1 MCVVSKV
8 EELTT
13 ECSDSV
19 ALWLDALN
27 PLVIKLKR
35 CIEVMCSRATVGLT
49 FFALQVTSLTLLKSY
64 DVMGVMLVGTSL
76 VLRFGLSF
84 L

>member
-8 EELTT
+8 DELSTQST
-13 ECSDSV
+13 DSV
-19 ALWLDALN
+19 VLWLDAVN

-49 FFALQVTSLTLLKSY
+49 YFALQVTNLYLRS
-64 DVMGVMLVGTSL
+64 GTDL
-76 VLRFGLSF
+76 PLG
-84 L
+84 